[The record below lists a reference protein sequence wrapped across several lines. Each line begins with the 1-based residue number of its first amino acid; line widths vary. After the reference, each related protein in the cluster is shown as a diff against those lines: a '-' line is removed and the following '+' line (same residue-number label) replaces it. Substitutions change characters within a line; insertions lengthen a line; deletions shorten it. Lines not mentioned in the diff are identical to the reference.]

1 MIKMAKYKIAD
12 SSTLFVEDSK
22 SFPEKDFTTKE
33 NITNQNGDMKFKL
46 KLMAEEDGRLE
57 HYEFIYWG
65 KENPLE
71 GIAAMSPV
79 TVKDIEL
86 GVGTYRDQNG
96 ANRKWWNF
104 YCSGVESMT
113 KKA

>member
-1 MIKMAKYKIAD
+1 MAKYKIAD

-33 NITNQNGDMKFKL
+33 EIVNDKGLKKYKL

-57 HYEFIYWG
+57 HYDFIYWG
-65 KENPLE
+65 AENPLE
-71 GIAAMSPV
+71 GVAAMSPV
-79 TVKDIEL
+79 TVKNVEI
-86 GVGTYRDQNG
+86 GVGTYRNQEG
-96 ANRKWWNF
+96 RVLKWWNF
-104 YCSGVESMT
+104 YCSGVEPIA